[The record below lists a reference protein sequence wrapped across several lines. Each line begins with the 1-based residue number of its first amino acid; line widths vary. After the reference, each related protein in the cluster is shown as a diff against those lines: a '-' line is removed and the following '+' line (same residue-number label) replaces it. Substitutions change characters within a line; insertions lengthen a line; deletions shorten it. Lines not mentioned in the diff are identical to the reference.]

1 MSVFWRPDTWKCKT
15 QSSGRKNLNLE
26 SMRANYFR
34 KKWIYTEQNVLLVL
48 RFRREAKLNAVKTL
62 QDEDGR

>member
-1 MSVFWRPDTWKCKT
+1 
-15 QSSGRKNLNLE
+15 
-26 SMRANYFR
+26 MRANYFR

-48 RFRREAKLNAVKTL
+48 RFRREAKLNAVIKTL

>member
-1 MSVFWRPDTWKCKT
+1 
-15 QSSGRKNLNLE
+15 
-26 SMRANYFR
+26 MRANYFR

-62 QDEDGR
+62 QVDSENAKIQFNIQQEQTTFYKVIFCT

>member
-1 MSVFWRPDTWKCKT
+1 
-15 QSSGRKNLNLE
+15 
-26 SMRANYFR
+26 MRVNYFR

>member
-1 MSVFWRPDTWKCKT
+1 
-15 QSSGRKNLNLE
+15 
-26 SMRANYFR
+26 MRANYFR

-48 RFRREAKLNAVKTL
+48 RFRGEAKLNAVKTL